1 MQSGEGVVTWLGNT
15 DYSLAR
21 SSKDYREANK
31 FLKDR
36 EVEYTGL
43 SFPTIIA
50 RREKDVIGV
59 ISTVKDEPR
68 ITAGPLHVDVGKGS
82 QELFTTIKL
91 TSCYD
96 GILKKAGITKYW
108 IWMRVGAKLIEV
120 CERLSC
126 YERVEMN
133 DDDSFVWFERSL

>member
-1 MQSGEGVVTWLGNT
+1 MTLHGNT
-15 DYSLAR
+15 DYSLAG
-21 SSKDYREANK
+21 SPKDYREANE
-31 FLKDR
+31 FLKKE
-36 EVEYTGL
+36 EVDYTGL

-59 ISTVKDEPR
+59 ISTIKGEPR
-68 ITAGPLHVDVGKGS
+68 ITAGPLHINVGKGD

-120 CERLSC
+120 CEQLPC
-126 YERVEMN
+126 YKRVEMN
-133 DDDSFVWFERSL
+133 DNEDYVWFERSL

>member
-1 MQSGEGVVTWLGNT
+1 MPLPLGNT

-21 SSKDYREANK
+21 SSRDYREANE

-59 ISTVKDEPR
+59 ISTVKGEPR
-68 ITAGPLHVDVGKGS
+68 ITAGPLHVDTKDGH
-82 QELFTTIKL
+82 EIFTAIRIV
-91 TSCYD
+91 SCYD
-96 GILKKAGITKYW
+96 GVLKKAGITKYW
-108 IWMRVGAKLIEV
+108 FWAHIENEQLIDT
-120 CERLSC
+120 CRQLSSHK
-126 YERVEMN
+126 EVEMN
-133 DDDSFVWFERSL
+133 DNEDYVWFERSL